1 MARPSEGLTLATPRI
16 ERRFGSRVIR
26 ITPSVIK
33 PEFIADDWVFNTALE
48 MPSRWISRGIS
59 DPSSAQ
65 LYRHTINDYYR

>member
-1 MARPSEGLTLATPRI
+1 
-16 ERRFGSRVIR
+16 
-26 ITPSVIK
+26 
-33 PEFIADDWVFNTALE
+33 VFNTALE